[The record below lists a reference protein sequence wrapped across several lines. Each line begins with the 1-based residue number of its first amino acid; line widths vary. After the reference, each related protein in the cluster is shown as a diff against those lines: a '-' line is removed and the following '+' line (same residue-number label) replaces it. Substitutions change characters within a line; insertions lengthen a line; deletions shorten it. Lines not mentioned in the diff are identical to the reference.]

1 MRLLAF
7 DKDGV
12 PTIAVRRGDD
22 IVDLSLAA
30 PDLPRDVP
38 GLLALGDGIMDQVAA
53 IVLDPPADAVR
64 PAAGIRYLPPVW
76 NAPKYLC
83 CGLNYAE
90 HAKEGGREPPE
101 HPSLFVRYAQ
111 SLVGYGAPIVKPWIS
126 DKFDYEG
133 ELAAVIGRPAR
144 HVALEDALSHVAFY
158 SVLMDGSVRDFQRLG
173 TQWTLGKNFDRSGS
187 FGPDL
192 VTPNELP
199 AGASGLR
206 LVTRVN
212 GKVVQNDT
220 TDTMLFPVADLI
232 HRWSKAMTLQP
243 GDVIA
248 TGTPSG
254 VGYARTPP
262 LFLKAGDVCEV
273 EIEGVG
279 RLSNPVVDEAR
290 GSAAQV
296 PPESPEAAPAPEE
309 AAPEPEPAAP
319 EAAPAA
325 EPESAAP
332 APEPAPVVDEPEP
345 PPPEP
350 PASSADARVAS
361 HYTQPALATSIL
373 AALREEGKDPD
384 NLKPQ
389 DIIGLGEMHVRGHEA
404 TRELAM
410 QLGLDHEKTV
420 LDVGC
425 GVGGPSRFLALQ
437 YGCRVV
443 GVDLTAAFVE
453 AARMLAERVKLD
465 EFLAYEQADALNLP
479 FADKSFDVVMTQH
492 VQMNVADKTRFYAE
506 LFRVLKPG
514 GRLGLYDLAA
524 GEGGE
529 PFYPVPWAA
538 DATIS
543 FLASAPELQGHIE
556 GAGFEIA
563 SWQDTTA
570 AALIWFEEQRRRE
583 LEADHEVSLMGPELF
598 LGSNWSEILIN
609 LQRSLAGD
617 CVAVVE
623 AVCAKPG

>member
-7 DKDGV
+7 DNDGV
-12 PTIAVRRGDD
+12 PTIAVRRGDEV
-22 IVDLSLAA
+22 VDLSVAA
-30 PDLPRDVP
+30 PDLPRDIP
-38 GLLALGDGIMDQVAA
+38 GLLGLGEGVMEQVAA
-53 IVLDPPADAVR
+53 IVLDPPADSVR
-64 PAAGIRYLPPVW
+64 PGEGIRYVPAVW

-111 SLVGYGAPIVKPWIS
+111 SLVGHDEPLVKPWIS

-133 ELAAVIGRPAR
+133 ELAAVIGKPGR

-212 GKVVQNDT
+212 GTVVQNDT

-273 EIEGVG
+273 EVEGVC
-279 RLSNPVVDEAR
+279 RLSNPVIDEDA
-290 GSAAQV
+290 GSAARKPAAV
-296 PPESPEAAPAPEE
+296 PESAPAPAVIRSQPV
-309 AAPEPEPAAP
+309 AAPGATSEAPKAAVTP
-319 EAAPAA
+319 SGDSRIE
-325 EPESAAP
+325 
-332 APEPAPVVDEPEP
+332 
-345 PPPEP
+345 
-350 PASSADARVAS
+350 S
-361 HYTQPALATSIL
+361 HYTQPALSTSIL
-373 AALREEGKDPD
+373 AALREDGKDPD
-384 NLKPQ
+384 NLKPH
-389 DIIGLGEMHVRGHEA
+389 DVMGLGEMHVRAHEA

-410 QLGLDHEKTV
+410 QLGLNHEKKV

-425 GVGGPSRFLALQ
+425 GVGSPSRFMALQ
-437 YGCRVV
+437 YGCRIT
-443 GVDLTAAFVE
+443 GVDITDAFIE
-453 AARMLAERVKLD
+453 AAGMLAERVKLGD
-465 EFLAYEQADALNLP
+465 YLAYRKADALDLP
-479 FADKSFDVVMTQH
+479 FGDASFDVVVSQH
-492 VQMNVADKTRFYAE
+492 VQMNIEDKARFYAE
-506 LFRVLKPG
+506 IFRVLKPG
-514 GRLGLYDLAA
+514 GRLGIYDVVA

-543 FLASAPELQGHIE
+543 FLVKPHALRADIE

-570 AALIWFEEQRRRE
+570 AGLIWFEEQRRRE
-583 LEADHEVSLMGPELF
+583 AEPGHEASLLGPELF
-598 LGSNWSEILIN
+598 LGSDWYEIIAN
-609 LQRSLAGD
+609 LYRSLAGD
-617 CVAVVE
+617 CVAVIE
-623 AVCAKPG
+623 AVCGKPA